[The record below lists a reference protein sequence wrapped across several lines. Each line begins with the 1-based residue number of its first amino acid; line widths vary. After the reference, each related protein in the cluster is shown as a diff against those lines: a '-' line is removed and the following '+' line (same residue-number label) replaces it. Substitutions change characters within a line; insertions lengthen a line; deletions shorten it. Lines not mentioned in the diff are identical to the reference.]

1 MNEDDEG
8 ANVKQVVNVNMLNK
22 KENIF
27 DFAKTG
33 RFPAKS
39 LVVSRS
45 PSIVKEDGSEIEYTT
60 TKKISITPFQEIEK
74 EEDHGKES

>member
-1 MNEDDEG
+1 
-8 ANVKQVVNVNMLNK
+8 MLKK
-22 KENIF
+22 KESIF
-27 DFAKTG
+27 EFANLAAAPLPKNPVASTG

-60 TKKISITPFQEIEK
+60 TKKISITPF
-74 EEDHGKES
+74 